1 MTDSDAVVEHRE
13 GSERR
18 ENEEESLLR
27 ELVSKFNLVMH
38 IIISYDVSSNV
49 MIKYLG

>member
-1 MTDSDAVVEHRE
+1 MADSDGVVEQE

-27 ELVSKFNLVMH
+27 ELVSKFNLVMR